1 MSRDQR
7 RTVLKDVLK
16 EYSRGGYNPDRM
28 MTIFG
33 FVQELTET
41 LGSRANKRRAGA
53 AGAFAVKT
61 YEIASKKYAGKEP
74 VHCAKGCGYC
84 CHTRVTATPIE
95 LFMLARG
102 IRERW
107 NDANDPLK
115 QRFLAVESQARPLR
129 QDQWVASRIPCAFL
143 AEGSCSIYE
152 VRPLTCRTY
161 ASLSLPTCIDWF
173 NHAPVT
179 VPHPE
184 INQRMRV
191 FILAGMK
198 AAMSLNGFEHAGYEM
213 GHGVEVALAPD
224 AEARWLAGEPVF
236 AAVKNDAAS
245 SSHPGGRQAGHDA
258 FDLLVDVL
266 KTGAFGKDMP
276 PNPWFSW

>member
-7 RTVLKDVLK
+7 RAVLKDALK
-16 EYSRGGYNPDRM
+16 EYSRGGYNPDRL

-33 FVQELTET
+33 FVQELAET
-41 LGSRANKRRAGA
+41 LGRRGNMRRASA

-61 YEIASKKYAGKEP
+61 YEITSKKYGFKGE
-74 VHCAKGCGYC
+74 VHCKKGCGYC

-102 IRERW
+102 IRDRW
-107 NDANDPLK
+107 NDASDPLK
-115 QRFLAVESQARPLR
+115 ERFRGVEAQTRTLPK
-129 QDQWVASRIPCAFL
+129 DQWVSSRIPCAFL

-161 ASLSLPTCIDWF
+161 ASTSLPTCIDWF
-173 NHAPVT
+173 NNAPVV
-179 VPHPE
+179 VPQPE
-184 INQRMRV
+184 LNQRMRV

-198 AAMSLNGFEHAGYEM
+198 AALADAGLENLGYEM
-213 GHGVEVALAPD
+213 AHGVEVALAPD

-236 AAVKNDAAS
+236 AGVANDSTTAR
-245 SSHPGGRQAGHDA
+245 PGGRQAGHEA

>member
-7 RTVLKDVLK
+7 RAVLKDFVK
-16 EYSRGGYNPDRM
+16 EYGRGGYNPARM

-33 FVQELTET
+33 FVQELAET
-41 LGSRANKRRAGA
+41 LGRRSNARRASA

-61 YEIASKKYAGKEP
+61 YETTSRKYPGKAQ

-107 NDANDPLK
+107 NDAADPLK
-115 QRFLAVESQARPLR
+115 ARFQGVEAQARLLSK
-129 QDQWVASRIPCAFL
+129 DQWTQSRIPCAFL
-143 AEGSCSIYE
+143 AEGACSVYE

-161 ASLSLPTCIDWF
+161 ASLSLPTCIDWY
-173 NHAPVT
+173 NHAPVV

-184 INQRMRV
+184 LNQRTRV

-198 AAMSLNGFEHAGYEM
+198 AALAYNGLENIGYEM

-236 AAVKNDAAS
+236 AGVANDAIPA
-245 SSHPGGRQAGHDA
+245 HVDGRQAGHEA
-258 FDLLVDVL
+258 FDLLVEVL
-266 KTGAFGKDMP
+266 KAGAFGKDMP
-276 PNPWFSW
+276 PNPWLSW